1 MLTKAQHDSRS
12 GNQCRD
18 YWPNSQCKRMA
29 NLGKCAKD
37 SITRKYC
44 KRTCNLCPCSDNL
57 SSCKTYAKYCNTN
70 DNVKVNCQFTC
81 NFCGGN
87 TTTTTTTS
95 KATTTTAAP
104 CKDKISSNSCKS
116 YAAKGYCTKYSKM
129 KRDCPK
135 TCKFCGGNSTTTS
148 TTTTKTTAKTT
159 TTTAKPCKDNKSN
172 CKKWAAKGLCT
183 KNGYV
188 KRNCK
193 KSCNFCGGSTSTT
206 TKPKTCKDKIS
217 CCKELA
223 GQGYCKYSFI
233 KPICK
238 KSCGATC

>member
-1 MLTKAQHDSRS
+1 MSHLIFLTKKVGRNKIREKRRREKCRREKCQS
-12 GNQCRD
+12 GR
-18 YWPNSQCKRMA
+18 
-29 NLGKCAKD
+29 
-37 SITRKYC
+37 
-44 KRTCNLCPCSDNL
+44 
-57 SSCKTYAKYCNTN
+57 
-70 DNVKVNCQFTC
+70 NVFQP
-81 NFCGGN
+81 
-87 TTTTTTTS
+87 TTTTTTS

-233 KPICK
+233 KVSCK
-238 KSCGATC
+238 KSCGQC